1 MARKSTEAEELS
13 FGILV
18 KAPLVTLYMP
28 LCEFKFADGYVCT
41 CFCVCMVGGGGGRRV
56 VWDVCVGGVRWWGCG
71 ICEGCEMCGV
81 VDWSCN
87 ARYPL

>member
-41 CFCVCMVGGGGGRRV
+41 CFCVCMVGGGGGGGGGGTCGV
-56 VWDVCVGGVRWWGCG
+56 GCVCGGCEVVGVWD
-71 ICEGCEMCGV
+71 M
-81 VDWSCN
+81 
-87 ARYPL
+87 